1 MSKKGSAP
9 MNSGTIPLDK
19 LIQVAFFSALT
30 AVGAWI
36 AFPMPFSPV
45 PVVLANL
52 FVLLSGV
59 VLGKWLGALSQIVY
73 ILMGVIGIPVF
84 AKFTAGP
91 EVLVGPTGGYLIG
104 YVIAAFTVGLLMEL
118 LAGKVPEVA
127 QIAVSL
133 TVGALLIYVPGVL
146 WLAEN
151 LEISLHA
158 ALVAGF
164 YPFLPGDALK
174 VVAAT
179 VLSVSLMVQ
188 LPHMRRWAAR
198 EELAKGDEL
207 G

>member
-1 MSKKGSAP
+1 

-36 AFPMPFSPV
+36 AFTMPWSPV

-91 EVLVGPTGGYLIG
+91 EVLVGPTGGYLVG
-104 YVIAAFTVGLLMEL
+104 YVIAAFAVGLMMEL
-118 LAGKVPEVA
+118 LAGKVPQVA
-127 QIAVSL
+127 QVAVSL
-133 TVGALLIYVPGVL
+133 SVGALLIYVPGVL
-146 WLAEN
+146 WLADN
-151 LEISLHA
+151 LDISLQA

-188 LPHMRRWAAR
+188 LPQMRRWSR
-198 EELAKGDEL
+198 EELAEGEEV